1 MENLK
6 QHHYIR
12 ISNIMR
18 DYIERGDWYPHMML
32 PGRRAL
38 AQTFQVAVNTIER
51 AVTLLVTEG
60 LLQTDDRRGTF
71 VADRTTPGDLPISL
85 QPSPVRNHTRPA
97 SVGIIGKLWPVAD
110 ATTFWAYHLLR
121 GCEQTLAEYAE
132 VTHRF
137 INRVPDRS
145 RQELTMELA
154 VDLLLSEPVDGIILL
169 NETEVSPL
177 LARVDPTRVPIIVV
191 SMTPSGLTMHEVTAD
206 DVAAGYLAV
215 QHLLLRGYRRITTFF
230 PFSSNWASA
239 RLTGITEAVQRTQV
253 TDCSVTEF
261 IVSTKVEPLHVNQI
275 AVGYAHG
282 HALLATVAPGEAII
296 AANDAVAEGIL
307 CAANELGRVPGHDF
321 GLISFDD
328 YPNSRLKG
336 LTSLHPPLEAMGRE
350 AARMMAR
357 ALQGDVIPLHISLAA
372 YVMARSST
380 LRTSAREDA
389 T

>member
-1 MENLK
+1 
-6 QHHYIR
+6 
-12 ISNIMR
+12 MR

-38 AQTFQVAVNTIER
+38 AQTFKVAINTIER

-71 VADRTTPGDLPISL
+71 VADRTTPGDLPSSL
-85 QPSPVRNHTRPA
+85 QPSPVRDHTRPA
-97 SVGIIGKLWPVAD
+97 TVGILSTLWSVAD
-110 ATTFWAYHLLR
+110 ATTFETQWVYHLLR
-121 GCEQTLAEYAE
+121 GCEQTLAEYSE

-137 INRVPDRS
+137 VNRVPDGS
-145 RQELTMELA
+145 RQMLTMEQA
-154 VDLLLSEPVDGIILL
+154 VELLLSEPVDGIILL
-169 NETEVSPL
+169 NETEITPL

-191 SMTPSGLTMHEVTAD
+191 NMTPLGLTMHEVTAD

-230 PFSSNWASA
+230 PFSGDWVRA
-239 RLTGITEAVQRTQV
+239 RLAGITEAMRRTQV
-253 TDCSVTEF
+253 TDCSMTEF
-261 IVSTKVEPLHVNQI
+261 IPATNVEPTHINQA

-296 AANDAVAEGIL
+296 AANDWISDGIL
-307 CAANELGRVPGHDF
+307 CAANELGRVPGQDF

-328 YPNSRLKG
+328 YPISRLKG

-357 ALQGDVIPLHISLAA
+357 ALQGDAIPLHVSLAA

-380 LRTSAREDA
+380 LRASAREDA